1 MRGAGLVCLAV
12 LLLLCSAGVASAA
25 WDGTVNTTWYKN
37 EIAAGHTGD
46 PDNPFLIYDAKSLAA
61 LANET
66 NNNQSQNGFFE
77 KHILLKTNLDLNGAI
92 HLWTPIGNTT
102 VPTPSSQIFKGTF
115 DGNGKTISNM
125 NVTTI
130 SSSNYIYVGLFGYV
144 KNATIRNV
152 GVVNANVFGTY
163 SGSAYVSSGG
173 LAGYVDGSTITNCYA
188 TGVITTESSSYNT
201 YSGGLMGFAR
211 YSSITNCNATSVV
224 TAPSHSGGL
233 VGKFDGC
240 SITNCFATG
249 AVSVTDHHP
258 HAGGL
263 VGETSGGSITNCYA
277 TGAVTAASSSS
288 DISAGGLV
296 GLDGSTTIENC
307 YATGVVTA
315 ASSNSK
321 TSAGGLVGLASQG
334 SITNSVALNP
344 WVNASGSGPINTG
357 RFIGRDESTTLNNL
371 YAWRYMELNISG
383 TSIRP
388 VPAGDSNATNAST
401 EMIWDNQAFYEDLS
415 WDVTKNWTMG
425 HDTDYR
431 LPVLTWQ
438 SIGPVVDALYLNIT
452 HAVNA
457 TVIGTGGSITPSGKQ
472 NYKDGASVTFTL
484 NADPGSTVDTVT
496 DNGITQ
502 SISNSYTI
510 SDVVQPHE
518 IIVTFRSSP
527 VPPVPP
533 SGDSSGNMDNAY
545 RVLFDTSG
553 GSLISPVTGLSSD
566 DVITAPPAPVKDGY
580 TFGGWY
586 ADEDCTKA
594 WSFADGIPGDMTL
607 YAKWIGGDTPQAT
620 AKATTEATTV
630 PVPTQSPTASVTT
643 PVPAGTTAAGAQPT
657 LTQAPAPFFGMLA
670 GLLAA
675 GVLLWRRE

>member
-37 EIAAGHTGD
+37 EIAAGHTGASN
-46 PDNPFLIYDAKSLAA
+46 NPFLIYDAASLAA

-66 NNNQSQNGFFE
+66 NTNQSQNGFFE
-77 KHILLKTNLDLNGAI
+77 KHILLKADLDLNGTV
-92 HLWTPIGNTT
+92 HPWTPIGNTT
-102 VPTPSSQIFKGTF
+102 APTPPDPWVSSGKIFKGTF
-115 DGNGKTISNM
+115 DGDNRTISNM

-152 GVVNANVFGTY
+152 GVVNASVVTVSSHS

-173 LAGYVDGSTITNCYA
+173 LAGYVDDSTITNCYA
-188 TGVITTESSSYNT
+188 TGVITTESSSYRT
-201 YSGGLMGFAR
+201 YSGGLMGLAG
-211 YSSITNCNATSVV
+211 YSSITNCYATSVV
-224 TAPSHSGGL
+224 TAPSQSGGL
-233 VGKFDGC
+233 AGYVEY
-240 SITNCFATG
+240 STIMNCYATG
-249 AVSVTDHHP
+249 AVSATDHYP
-258 HAGGL
+258 RAGGL
-263 VGETSGGSITNCYA
+263 VGQTKDGSITNCYA
-277 TGAVTAASSSS
+277 TGAVTAKSSSS

-296 GLDGSTTIENC
+296 GF
-307 YATGVVTA
+307 
-315 ASSNSK
+315 
-321 TSAGGLVGLASQG
+321 ASQG
-334 SITNSVALNP
+334 SIMNSVALNQ
-344 WVNASGSGPINTG
+344 WVNASGSDPINTG
-357 RFIGRDESTTLNNL
+357 RFIGRDESATLNNP

-383 TSIRP
+383 TIVRP
-388 VPAGDSNATNAST
+388 VSAGGSNATNVST
-401 EMIWDNQAFYEDLS
+401 EMIWDNQAFYATTLDWTFGS
-415 WDVTKNWTMG
+415 VGNWTL
-425 HDTDYR
+425 TNTPENYK
-431 LPVLTWQ
+431 LPILRQ
-438 SIGPVVDALYLNIT
+438 LSSPACADASYLNIT

-484 NADPGSTVDTVT
+484 NADPGSTVDTLT

-553 GSLISPVTGLSSD
+553 GSLISPVTGLSSG
-566 DVITAPPAPVKDGY
+566 DVIAAPPAPVKDGY

-630 PVPTQSPTASVTT
+630 PVPTLSPTASVTT

-675 GVLLWRRE
+675 GVLLRRRE

>member
-1 MRGAGLVCLAV
+1 MVCLAV

-25 WDGTVNTTWYKN
+25 WDGTVNATWYEK

-46 PDNPFLIYDAKSLAA
+46 PDNPFLIYDAASLAA

-77 KHILLKTNLDLNGAI
+77 KHILLKTNLDLNGAT

-102 VPTPSSQIFKGTF
+102 VLSPSSQIFNGTF
-115 DGNGKTISNM
+115 DGNNYIISNM
-125 NVTTI
+125 NVTTP
-130 SSSNYIYVGLFGYV
+130 STSSNIYVGLFGYV
-144 KNATIRNV
+144 EDATIRNV
-152 GVVNANVFGTY
+152 GVVNANVAV
-163 SGSAYVSSGG
+163 SSSSVSAYVCSGG
-173 LAGYVDGSTITNCYA
+173 LAGYVKHSAITNCYA
-188 TGVITTESSSYNT
+188 TGVITTESSSSFYT
-201 YSGGLMGFAR
+201 YSGGLMGLAHH
-211 YSSITNCNATSVV
+211 SSIITNCYATSVV
-224 TAPSHSGGL
+224 TGSSHAGGL
-233 VGKFDGC
+233 VGWTGDVGY
-240 SITNCFATG
+240 STTIMNCYATG
-249 AVSVTDHHP
+249 AVSVTAHYAYG
-258 HAGGL
+258 AGGL

-277 TGAVTAASSSS
+277 TGAVTAKSLT
-288 DISAGGLV
+288 SA
-296 GLDGSTTIENC
+296 T
-307 YATGVVTA
+307 Y
-315 ASSNSK
+315 
-321 TSAGGLVGLASQG
+321 AGGLVGLASQI
-334 SITNSVALNP
+334 SITNSVALNQ
-344 WVNASGSGPINTG
+344 WVNASSSGNGPINTG
-357 RFIGRDESTTLNNL
+357 RFIGHNSGATLNNP
-371 YAWRYMELNISG
+371 YAWRYMGLNISG
-383 TSIRP
+383 TIVRP

-401 EMIWDNQAFYEDLS
+401 AMIWDNQAFYEDLS

-425 HDTDYR
+425 HDAAYR

-438 SIGPVVDALYLNIT
+438 STGPVVDASYLNIT

-553 GSLISPVTGLSSD
+553 GSLISPVTGLSSG
-566 DVITAPPAPVKDGY
+566 DVITAPPVPVKDGY

-630 PVPTQSPTASVTT
+630 PVPTPSPTASVTT
-643 PVPAGTTAAGAQPT
+643 PVSAGTTAAGAQLT

-675 GVLLWRRE
+675 GVLLRRRE